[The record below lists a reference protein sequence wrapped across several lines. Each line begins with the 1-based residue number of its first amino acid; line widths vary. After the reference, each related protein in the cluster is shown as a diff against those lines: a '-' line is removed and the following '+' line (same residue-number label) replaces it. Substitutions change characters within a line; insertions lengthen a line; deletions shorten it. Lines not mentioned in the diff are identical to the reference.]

1 MPRLPPSPIRVL
13 VVDDHDMIRVGADAM
28 LATAADLKLVG
39 QANDG
44 LQAVAQ
50 AEACKPHV
58 ILMDLLMPGIDGAE
72 AIRRILAKQPD
83 IRIIAMTG
91 SEVVAEI
98 FEAIEAGAC
107 GYLAK
112 TASLD
117 ELLTAIRKVARGET
131 CLPPELTRLLVSH
144 LKSRPLLPE
153 ALTPRENEVLQLL
166 ARGLSN
172 HQIAAELGMRNV
184 TVRTHVSR
192 ILSKLGVE
200 NRVAA
205 ALYVLRSTGGNTI
218 DLP

>member
-1 MPRLPPSPIRVL
+1 MPRFSESPIRVM

-28 LATAADLKLVG
+28 LATAPDIQLVG
-39 QANDG
+39 EANDG
-44 LQAVAQ
+44 LQAVEQ
-50 AEACKPHV
+50 AAACSPHV

-72 AIRRILAKQPD
+72 AIRRILANQPET
-83 IRIIAMTG
+83 RIIVMTG
-91 SEVVAEI
+91 SDVVTEI

-112 TASLD
+112 TSSLE

-131 CLPPELTRLLVSH
+131 FLPPELTRLLVSH
-144 LKSRPLLPE
+144 LKNRPPLPE
-153 ALTPRENEVLQLL
+153 TLTPRETEVLNLL
-166 ARGLSN
+166 ARGYSN
-172 HQIAAELGMRNV
+172 HQIGEDLGMRNV

-192 ILSKLGVE
+192 ILAKLGVE

-205 ALYVLRSTGGNTI
+205 ALYVLRTSGGSFT